1 MRAFLLWMKE
11 AYLLTTGFLR
21 SNKLRSFLS
30 ILGVTIGIFCIV
42 LVLTATYSLER
53 NIRSNIDKLGDNMVY
68 IQKWPWAFGGS
79 GYKWWDYM
87 NRPETSLKEYQ
98 RMEKEG
104 NPELFEY
111 TSFLFE
117 AGSNKLKSSV
127 EDVNSVKFFAVDG
140 DFFEINQWPIE
151 SGRAFNDFEMEKGR
165 NVAILGYELAYT
177 LFHGKPALNQRF
189 KLNGIYVEVIGVLE
203 KQGNNMGGQNY
214 DERVIIPASFGYRF
228 TKPGK
233 QGVGSSIIVKGFDD
247 VDLGQLEFE
256 IRRIMR
262 SARKLRP
269 KDDDNFAINKL
280 TMFSD
285 GLNQT
290 FAVINLVG
298 WLIGGFSLL
307 VGGFGI
313 ANIMFVSVK
322 ERTSIIGLQKALG
335 ARRKFIIAQFLMESV
350 ILSVIGAIVGIL
362 MVVGLSAII
371 SNSTEFTVH
380 LSSYIILQGVIVS
393 AIIGILAG
401 IIPAY
406 SAAKMD
412 PVVALRK

>member
-1 MRAFLLWMKE
+1 MIEAFS
-11 AYLLTTGFLR
+11 LTWNFLK
-21 SNKLRSFLS
+21 SSKLRSFLS

-42 LVLTATYSLER
+42 VVLTATYSLER

-68 IQKWPWAFGGS
+68 VQKWPWSFSRG

-87 NRPETSLKEYQ
+87 NRPESSIKEYE
-98 RMEKEG
+98 RIKKEG
-104 NPELFEY
+104 NDDLFEHI
-111 TSFLFE
+111 SFTFE
-117 AGSNKLKSSV
+117 AGSNKLRSSV
-127 EDVNSVKFFAVDG
+127 EEVNSVKFYAVDG
-140 DFFEINQWPIE
+140 DFFEINKWPIAE
-151 SGRAFNDFEMEKGR
+151 GRAFNEFELEKGR
-165 NVAILGYELAYT
+165 NVAVLGYELANS
-177 LFHGKPALNQRF
+177 LFHGENALNRRC

-203 KQGNNMGGQNY
+203 KQGNTVGGQNY
-214 DERVIIPASFGYRF
+214 DERIIIPANFGYRF
-228 TKPGK
+228 TKPGRA
-233 QGVGSSIIVKGFDD
+233 GVSSAIIIKGFDH
-247 VDLGQLEFE
+247 VDLSQLEFE

-269 KDDDNFAINKL
+269 KDDDDFAINKL

-290 FAVINLVG
+290 FTVINLVG

-335 ARRKFIIAQFLMESV
+335 AKRRFIITQFLMESV
-350 ILSVIGAIVGIL
+350 ILSIIGAIIGIL
-362 MVVGLSAII
+362 LVVALGSAVSAFTEFQVYQSSAIM
-371 SNSTEFTVH
+371 T
-380 LSSYIILQGVIVS
+380 QGVIVS
-393 AIIGILAG
+393 AFIGILAG
-401 IIPAY
+401 IVPAY
-406 SAAKMD
+406 SAARMD

>member
-1 MRAFLLWMKE
+1 MRTFLLWMKE
-11 AYLLTTGFLR
+11 AYLLTTAFLR

-42 LVLTATYSLER
+42 VVLTATYSLER
-53 NIRSNIDKLGDNMVY
+53 NIRANIDKLGDNMVY

-87 NRPETSLKEYQ
+87 NRPEASLKEYN
-98 RMEKEG
+98 RIEKEG
-104 NPELFEY
+104 NPKLFEY
-111 TSFLFE
+111 TSFFFE

-127 EDVNSVKFFAVDG
+127 EDINSVKFFAVEG
-140 DFFEINQWPIE
+140 DFFEINQWPIDH
-151 SGRAFNDFEMEKGR
+151 GRAFNDFEMEKGR
-165 NVAILGYELAYT
+165 NVAILGYELANT
-177 LFHGKPALNQRF
+177 LFHGKPAVNQRF
-189 KLNGIYVEVIGVLE
+189 KMNGIYVEVIGVLE
-203 KQGNNMGGQNY
+203 KQGNSMGGQNY
-214 DERVIIPASFGYRF
+214 DERILIPANFGYRF

-233 QGVGSSIIVKGFDD
+233 QGVGSSIIVKGYDN

-269 KDDDNFAINKL
+269 KDNDNFAINKL

-350 ILSVIGAIVGIL
+350 ILSIIGAVVGIL
-362 MVVGLSAII
+362 LVVGLSTVV

-380 LSSYIILQGVIVS
+380 LSSAIMIQGVIVS